1 MARNPYEVLGVARGA
16 SAADIKKSFRRL
28 AKKLH
33 PDANKSDPKAAAR
46 FSEINSAYEILG
58 DEEKRKAFDRG
69 EIDAE
74 GKPRFTGHPGFD
86 PRAGAGQH
94 PGFGGGD
101 TIFETFTHGPGGFRR
116 STSRGGGPR
125 GGGFEDF
132 IGDIFGSFGNRGGA
146 THFEEF
152 EPGPAPRGTDVVA
165 SASITLAEAAHG
177 TSKRVRLPTGKE
189 VDVKIPAGI
198 ASGQTIRLRGQ
209 GLSGPRAEPG
219 DALITITVEPHPL
232 LQARRLRFADLDRD
246 PARRRG
252 ARYQRTRADARRRSG
267 TEDPAADLERP
278 RVPAQGQGA
287 AEQERR
293 SRRSSGRRASRVAGG
308 ARRGTRGAH
317 APPAREEIA
326 GFIQRRSFAAV
337 S

>member
-1 MARNPYEVLGVARGA
+1 LARNPYEILGVAHGA
-16 SAADIKKSFRRL
+16 SEADIKKSFRKL

-33 PDANKSDPKAAAR
+33 PDANKNDPKAAAR

-58 DEEKRKAFDRG
+58 DEAKRKAFDRG

-86 PRAGAGQH
+86 PRAGAGSGQH

-125 GGGFEDF
+125 GGFEDI

-146 THFEEF
+146 AHFEEF
-152 EPGPAPRGTDVVA
+152 EQGPPPRGTDVVA

-189 VDVKIPAGI
+189 VNVKIPAGI

-209 GLSGPRAEPG
+209 GLSGPRTEPG
-219 DALITITVEPHPL
+219 DALITITVELHPL
-232 LQARRLRFADLDRD
+232 LRPDGFDLRTLIAIPL
-246 PARRRG
+246 
-252 ARYQRTRADARRRSG
+252 ADAVLGASV
-267 TEDPAADLERP
+267 
-278 RVPAQGQGA
+278 RVPTLDGEVELKIPPQT
-287 AEQERR
+287 
-293 SRRSSGRRASRVAGG
+293 SSGRVFRLKGKGLPNKSGG
-308 ARRGTRGAH
+308 HGDLLVGVQIELPVERDEELEALMRRR
-317 APPAREEIA
+317 REK
-326 GFIQRRSFAAV
+326 S
-337 S
+337 

>member
-1 MARNPYEVLGVARGA
+1 MARNPYEILGVARGA
-16 SAADIKKSFRRL
+16 SEADIKKSFRRL

-33 PDANKSDPKAAAR
+33 PDANKNDPKAAAR

-94 PGFGGGD
+94 SGFGGDD

-116 STSRGGGPR
+116 SSSRGGGPR
-125 GGGFEDF
+125 SGGFEDF
-132 IGDIFGSFGNRGGA
+132 IGDIFGSAGNRGGA
-146 THFEEF
+146 MHFEGF
-152 EPGPAPRGTDVVA
+152 EPGPPPRGTDVAA
-165 SASITLAEAAHG
+165 SASISLAESASGA
-177 TSKRVRLPTGKE
+177 SKRVRLPTGKE

-198 ASGQTIRLRGQ
+198 TSGQTIRLRGQ

-232 LQARRLRFADLDRD
+232 LRPDGFDLRALIAI
-246 PARRRG
+246 PLV
-252 ARYQRTRADARRRSG
+252 DAVLG
-267 TEDPAADLERP
+267 TSV
-278 RVPAQGQGA
+278 RVPTLEG
-287 AEQERR
+287 EVELKIPPRT
-293 SRRSSGRRASRVAGG
+293 SSGRVFRLKGKGLPNKSGGHGDLLVGVQVALPEEHDEELE
-308 ARRGTRGAH
+308 ALMRRR
-317 APPAREEIA
+317 REKK
-326 GFIQRRSFAAV
+326 
-337 S
+337 

>member
-1 MARNPYEVLGVARGA
+1 MARSPYEVLGVARGA
-16 SAADIKKSFRRL
+16 SEADIKKSFRRL

-86 PRAGAGQH
+86 PRAGAGRH
-94 PGFGGGD
+94 PSSGGGESM
-101 TIFETFTHGPGGFRR
+101 FETFTHGPGGFRR
-116 STSRGGGPR
+116 YTSRSGGARSGGPAS
-125 GGGFEDF
+125 GGFEDF

-146 THFEEF
+146 TQFEEF
-152 EPGPAPRGTDVVA
+152 EPGPPPRGTDVVA

-177 TSKRVRLPTGKE
+177 ASKRVRLPTGKE

-219 DALITITVEPHPL
+219 DALITITIEPHPL
-232 LQARRLRFADLDRD
+232 LKPDGFDLRTLIAIPL
-246 PARRRG
+246 
-252 ARYQRTRADARRRSG
+252 ADAVLGASV
-267 TEDPAADLERP
+267 
-278 RVPAQGQGA
+278 RVPTLDGEVELKIPPRTSSGRVFRLKGKGLPNKSGGHGDLLVGVQIALP
-287 AEQERR
+287 EERDEELEALLR
-293 SRRSSGRRASRVAGG
+293 SRR
-308 ARRGTRGAH
+308 
-317 APPAREEIA
+317 ENK
-326 GFIQRRSFAAV
+326 
-337 S
+337 